1 MRYKGPKN
9 KLARRGKTD
18 LSLKTAGSKSQSNLL
33 KRINIIPGEQGTRR
47 SRKLTDYGIQLRE
60 KQKLKRVYGLTEK
73 QMKNYFIKASR
84 VKGNTTEVMLEFLEK
99 RLDNVLYRLCFS
111 PTRASARQ
119 LVNHGHILVNNKKVS
134 IPSFQVS
141 VSDVVS
147 TKDKTLNI
155 PYISASIQKS
165 DAIIPFL
172 GLGGRTPLCGIGV
185 TSTILST
192 STLSAL
198 IAFNDA
204 SRPGPIPQI

>member
-9 KLARRGKTD
+9 KLARREKTD

-111 PTRASARQ
+111 PT
-119 LVNHGHILVNNKKVS
+119 G
-134 IPSFQVS
+134 
-141 VSDVVS
+141 
-147 TKDKTLNI
+147 
-155 PYISASIQKS
+155 
-165 DAIIPFL
+165 
-172 GLGGRTPLCGIGV
+172 
-185 TSTILST
+185 
-192 STLSAL
+192 
-198 IAFNDA
+198 
-204 SRPGPIPQI
+204 